1 MYIKWLVQIIWTI
14 WVTHSIGW
22 ITEIKGGPLE
32 GTWRLEQFH
41 LHWGSSNDRG
51 SEHTIDGKTYAAEVS
66 NALSATIEN
75 LTSTETHD
83 QSRLL
88 ILWDNSLNFSR
99 STE

>member
-1 MYIKWLVQIIWTI
+1 M
-14 WVTHSIGW
+14 IGW
-22 ITEIKGGPLE
+22 ITEIRGGPLE

-66 NALSATIEN
+66 NALSATIES